1 MAYPTTLDD
10 NTTLPEAV
18 NACSDTLS
26 SAYTA
31 GGTTLN
37 LTDATLFPSTGGII
51 YVGGERTTYTG
62 KTSNQLTGV
71 AALSNNYSAGA
82 AVRMTVDAEHINL
95 LKDAVV
101 ALETKVGVTGST
113 VAGTVEKRLADID
126 ALTAIANTSFSV
138 TGSLQSNVTGDGTAY
153 TVLFDT
159 ETFDPGNNFASNTFT
174 APVSGKY
181 QLNLLMRFGDFGT
194 STSAIAAIVTSNR
207 EYRWF
212 DSWASTPPN
221 AYITA
226 TIAVLADMDA
236 GDTATINLTV
246 SGGTKTTDINGTQ
259 YLRFSGYRVC

>member
-113 VAGTVEKRLADID
+113 VAGTVEKRLAD
-126 ALTAIANTSFSV
+126 
-138 TGSLQSNVTGDGTAY
+138 LQSPVCFLVTASNATDVTGDNTTY
-153 TVLFDT
+153 TMVWDTEIFDT
-159 ETFDPGNNFASNTFT
+159 GADFASNTFT
-174 APVSGKY
+174 APVTGKY
-181 QLNLLMRFGDFGT
+181 RLSVSVRASDFGT
-194 STSAIAAIVTSNR
+194 STNLVVSIVTSNR
-207 EYRWF
+207 TYSNNT
-212 DSWASTPPN
+212 SWAGASSETTRTV
-221 AYITA
+221 AFS
-226 TIAVLADMDA
+226 VLADMDG
-236 GDTATINLTV
+236 GDTATVTLVCANGTKTVDV
-246 SGGTKTTDINGTQ
+246 SGGATYN
-259 YLRFSGYRVC
+259 YFSGELVAI